1 MGIAEPMTTQTTSL
15 SARCLSA
22 LLASCALASGLHAA
36 ISLGENSPVQ
46 IGGFFSQGYM
56 ISDHNNYP
64 VDTKNGT
71 ADFREMGF
79 NASTTL
85 GSHLRLGGQLFAQRL
100 GKYGDDKVVLDW
112 AVADYNFRPEIGVRV
127 GRVKYPRSLHSD
139 VLDLDV
145 VRPFIFL
152 PQSIYDSRLRDF
164 QASFDGAMVYGSLTA
179 GKSTFDYKVYYGDIP
194 IKTDSGVADYFN
206 TSSLYANPPGLKQ
219 IGMDSVRGAALT
231 WNTPISGLRI
241 GATYSY
247 STNLTVSGPFRQVPT
262 LTSSI
267 NLTKADYKG
276 VSAEYTTGQWTFTG
290 EYFINTTDSVL
301 TLPSFIAPPSR
312 SHGGY
317 KAWYVSAA
325 RRFGKFEL
333 GTYYTETWNSY
344 PTATIAPS
352 ALQRKDCALAVRY
365 DVNDHLLFK
374 IEGHAIDGARD
385 MFNVPGVVNSHFKD
399 SMSLFAAKTTLSF

>member
-1 MGIAEPMTTQTTSL
+1 MTSL
-15 SARCLSA
+15 PARCFSA
-22 LLASCALASGLHAA
+22 LLAFSALASGLQAA

-71 ADFREMGF
+71 ADFREIGF

-85 GSHLRLGGQLFAQRL
+85 GSHLRLGGQLFAQRF

-127 GRVKYPRSLHSD
+127 GRIKYPRSLQSD

-152 PQSIYDSRLRDF
+152 PQSIYDTRLRDF

-179 GKSTFDYKVYYGDIP
+179 GKNTIDYKFYYGDVP

-219 IGMDSVRGAALT
+219 IGLDSVRGAALSWT
-231 WNTPISGLRI
+231 TPVAGLRL

-247 STNLTVSGPFRQVPT
+247 STNLLVSGPFRQVPS

-267 NLTKADYKG
+267 NLPKAEYMG
-276 VSAEYTTGQWTFTG
+276 VSVDYTTGPWTFTS
-290 EYFINTTDSVL
+290 EYFINKLNSTL
-301 TLPSFIAPPSR
+301 TLPAFIAPPSH
-312 SHGGY
+312 STGGY

-325 RRFGKFEL
+325 RRLGKKFEL

-344 PTATIAPS
+344 PSATALPS
-352 ALQRKDCALAVRY
+352 SNQRKDWALALRY

-374 IEGHAIDGARD
+374 IEGHAIDGTRD
-385 MFNVPGVVNSHFKD
+385 MFNVPGVVNNNFKN

>member
-1 MGIAEPMTTQTTSL
+1 MTTQMTSL
-15 SARCLSA
+15 PARCFSA
-22 LLASCALASGLHAA
+22 LLAFSASASGLHAA
-36 ISLGENSPVQ
+36 ISLGENSRVQ

-56 ISDHNNYP
+56 ISDRNNYP

-71 ADFREMGF
+71 ADFREIGF

-85 GSHLRLGGQLFAQRL
+85 GSHLRLGGQLFAQRF

-127 GRVKYPRSLHSD
+127 GRIKYPRSLQSD

-152 PQSIYDSRLRDF
+152 PQSIYDTRLRDF

-179 GKSTFDYKVYYGDIP
+179 GKNTIDYKFYYGDVP

-219 IGMDSVRGAALT
+219 IGLDSVRGVALGWT
-231 WNTPISGLRI
+231 TPVAGLRF

-247 STNLTVSGPFRQVPT
+247 STNLVVSGPFRQVPS

-267 NLTKADYKG
+267 NLTKAEYTG
-276 VSAEYTTGQWTFTG
+276 LSAEYTKGPWTFTG
-290 EYFINTTDSVL
+290 EYFIQKAKGTL
-301 TLPSFIAPPSR
+301 TLPAFIAPPSN
-312 SHGGY
+312 STSGY

-344 PTATIAPS
+344 PAATVAPS
-352 ALQRKDCALAVRY
+352 ALQRKDWALAVRY

-374 IEGHAIDGARD
+374 IEAHAIDGTRD
-385 MFNVPGVVNSHFKD
+385 MFDVPGVANRSFKD